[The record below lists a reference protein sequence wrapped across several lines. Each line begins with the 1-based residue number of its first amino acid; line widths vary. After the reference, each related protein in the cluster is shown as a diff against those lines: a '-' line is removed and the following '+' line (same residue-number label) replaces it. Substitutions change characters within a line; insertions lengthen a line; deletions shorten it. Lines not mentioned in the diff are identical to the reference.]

1 VRVAY
6 NPDRE
11 KQKAAR
17 RLYIALIQP
26 LLPIQ
31 EHPMTDQL
39 DPILSGQTSDVYFM
53 RTKHIMEMENLNPI
67 VSIEVFPSADGVLCG
82 ITEVITLLRRVL
94 PEGADV
100 WALEEGT
107 LMQSKE
113 VVLRVTAPY
122 RSFVL
127 YETVYL
133 GILAHE
139 SGWAT
144 AARACVQAA
153 GDIPVISFGARHV
166 HPSAAPYMEY
176 AAIIGGCAG
185 CATSAGA
192 ELAGIVPSG
201 TIPHALCLVMGDTVT
216 ATKAFDRYIP
226 ADVRRIALVDT
237 FKDEAEESLRVAEA
251 LGANLWGVR
260 LDTPR
265 ERGRVTPDLVRE
277 VRVRL
282 DQAGYKHVKIVVS
295 GGIDPARIELFRE
308 REAPVDAFG
317 VGSAISGAPPIDFTA
332 DIKEIERRPVAK
344 RGRIPGLTPNPRLK
358 RIDL

>member
-1 VRVAY
+1 
-6 NPDRE
+6 
-11 KQKAAR
+11 
-17 RLYIALIQP
+17 
-26 LLPIQ
+26 
-31 EHPMTDQL
+31 MTDQL
-39 DPILSGQTSDVYFM
+39 DQILSGQTSDVYFV
-53 RTKHIMEMENLNPI
+53 RTKHIMEMEDLNPA
-67 VSIEVFPSADGVLCG
+67 VSMEVFPSADGLLCG
-82 ITEVITLLRRVL
+82 IKEATTLLQQVL
-94 PEGADV
+94 PQDAEL

-107 LMQSKE
+107 LMQAKV
-113 VVLRVTAPY
+113 VVLRITAPY

-127 YETVYL
+127 YETAYL

-166 HPSAAPYMEY
+166 HPSVAPYMEY
-176 AAIIGGCAG
+176 AAIVGGCTS

-216 ATKAFDRYIP
+216 ATEAFDHHIP
-226 ADVRRIALVDT
+226 TDVRRIALVDT
-237 FKDEAEESLRVAEA
+237 FKDEAEESLRVAQA
-251 LGANLWGVR
+251 LGDNLWGVR

-265 ERGRVTPDLVRE
+265 ERGRVTPDLVQE

-282 DQAGYKHVKIVVS
+282 DQAGFGHVRIVVS

-308 REAPVDAFG
+308 RKAPVDAFG
-317 VGSAISGAPPIDFTA
+317 VGSAISGASPLDFTA
-332 DIKEIERRPVAK
+332 DIKEIEGQPVAK
-344 RGRIPGLTPNPRLK
+344 RGRIPGLTQNARLK

>member
-1 VRVAY
+1 
-6 NPDRE
+6 
-11 KQKAAR
+11 
-17 RLYIALIQP
+17 
-26 LLPIQ
+26 
-31 EHPMTDQL
+31 MTDQL
-39 DPILSGQTSDVYFM
+39 DPILSGRTSDVYFM
-53 RTKHIMEMENLNPI
+53 RTKHIMEMEDLNPVI
-67 VSIEVFPSADGVLCG
+67 SMEVFPSADGMLCG
-82 ITEVITLLRRVL
+82 IGEVISLLRRVL
-94 PEGADV
+94 PEDAAV

-113 VVLRVTAPY
+113 VVLRITAHY

-127 YETVYL
+127 YETAYL

-185 CATSAGA
+185 CATAAGA
-192 ELAGIVPSG
+192 ELAGIMPSG
-201 TIPHALCLVMGDTVT
+201 TIPHALCLVMGDTVK
-216 ATKAFDRYIP
+216 ATEAFDRYIP
-226 ADVRRIALVDT
+226 IDVRRIALVDT
-237 FKDEAEESLRVAEA
+237 FKDEAEESLRVAAA
-251 LGANLWGVR
+251 LGDNLWGVR

-282 DQAGYKHVKIVVS
+282 DQAGYGHVKIVVS

-332 DIKEIERRPVAK
+332 DIKEIEGRPVAK
-344 RGRIPGLTPNPRLK
+344 RGRIPGLTHNARLK
-358 RIDL
+358 RTAL

>member
-1 VRVAY
+1 MA
-6 NPDRE
+6 
-11 KQKAAR
+11 
-17 RLYIALIQP
+17 
-26 LLPIQ
+26 
-31 EHPMTDQL
+31 DQL
-39 DPILSGQTSDVYFM
+39 DPILSGQTSDVYFL
-53 RTKHIMEMENLNPI
+53 RTKHIMEMEDLNPI
-67 VSIEVFPSADGVLCG
+67 VSMEIFPSADGVLCG
-82 ITEVITLLRRVL
+82 IKEVMALLRRAL
-94 PEGADV
+94 PQDV
-100 WALEEGT
+100 EVWTLDEGT

-113 VVLRVTAPY
+113 VVLRITAPY

-127 YETVYL
+127 YETAYL

-166 HPSAAPYMEY
+166 HPSVAPHMEY
-176 AAIIGGCAG
+176 AAIMGGCAC

-201 TIPHALCLVMGDTVT
+201 TIPHALCLVMGDTVK

-226 ADVRRIALVDT
+226 GDVRRIALVDT

-251 LGANLWGVR
+251 LGDNLWGVR

-282 DQAGYKHVKIVVS
+282 DQAGYGHVKIVVS

-332 DIKEIERRPVAK
+332 DIKEIEGRPVAK
-344 RGRIPGLTPNPRLK
+344 RGRIPGLTPNARLK